1 MKMKLIILGAPGSG
15 KGTQTSRL
23 KSMLNIPAISTGDI
37 FRNEIKEGTELGK
50 RIKKYLDSG
59 QLVPDEI
66 VIEVIKGRINQPDCK
81 NGFILDGFP
90 RTLEQARALD
100 EIVKIDACINLA
112 VPKEI
117 IVKRLSARRTCRNC
131 GEVYNLLVLRP
142 KVDNICDKC
151 GGPLY
156 QRDDDKEE
164 VIEERFRV
172 YEKQTAPLLEYY
184 RQRVP
189 VITVSCNSVDAPP
202 ELITNRIIDGL
213 KKLKLIS

>member
-1 MKMKLIILGAPGSG
+1 MIILGAPGSG

-23 KSMLNIPAISTGDI
+23 KSLLNIPAISTGDI
-37 FRNEIKEGTELGK
+37 FRKEIKDGTELGK
-50 RIKKYLDSG
+50 KIKKYLDSG

-66 VIEVIKGRINQPDCK
+66 VIEVIKERITQPDCK

-100 EIVKIDACINLA
+100 EIVKIDACINLS

-117 IVKRLSARRTCRNC
+117 IVKRLSARRICRNC
-131 GEVYNLLVLRP
+131 GEVYNLLVLKP
-142 KVDNICDKC
+142 KVDEICDKC

-156 QRDDDKEE
+156 QRDDDKES

-172 YEKQTAPLLEYY
+172 YEKQTEPLLDYY

-189 VITVSCNSVDAPP
+189 IINVTCNSADAPP
-202 ELITNRIIDGL
+202 ELITNQIIDGL
-213 KKLKLIS
+213 KRLKLIKSPLK

>member
-1 MKMKLIILGAPGSG
+1 MKLIILGAPGSG

-23 KSMLNIPAISTGDI
+23 KSQLNLPAISTGDI
-37 FRNEIKEGTELGK
+37 FRNEIKDRTELGK
-50 RIKKYLDSG
+50 KIRKFLDSG

-100 EIVKIDACINLA
+100 EIARIDACINLA

-117 IVKRLSARRTCRNC
+117 IVKRLSARRICRKC
-131 GEVYNLLVLRP
+131 GEVYNLLVLKP
-142 KVDNICDKC
+142 KVDEICDKC
-151 GGPLY
+151 GGPLF
-156 QRDDDKEE
+156 QRDDDKEK

-172 YEKQTAPLLEYY
+172 YEKQTKPLLEYY
-184 RQRVP
+184 RQRLP
-189 VITVSCNSVDAPP
+189 VVTVTCNSVDAPP

-213 KKLKLIS
+213 KKLKQTI